1 MFYASLPLSASRP
14 SMAAPTLLLFFDQEH
29 DVFRT
34 TPQGVRLAPY
44 RTSMRWSRFDHC
56 DKSAAICHLRRS
68 QSDRLTSWQMAPSP
82 CAAAGSP
89 RYFGPS
95 RREARSRGRP
105 MESEEI
111 RELRATLLRLKQEHR
126 DLDSAINALEESGRA
141 DALQLKRLKKK
152 KLALKDEIARIEDQL
167 LPDIIA

>member
-1 MFYASLPLSASRP
+1 LR
-14 SMAAPTLLLFFDQEH
+14 
-29 DVFRT
+29 
-34 TPQGVRLAPY
+34 RL
-44 RTSMRWSRFDHC
+44 RF
-56 DKSAAICHLRRS
+56 AAILS
-68 QSDRLTSWQMAPSP
+68 TVP
-82 CAAAGSP
+82 
-89 RYFGPS
+89 
-95 RREARSRGRP
+95 EASKERGRR

-152 KLALKDEIARIEDQL
+152 KLYLKDEIARIEDQL